1 MRTIAEQLI
10 FYCRRHRSQV
20 FFLLIV
26 LGIAAFG
33 TILFR
38 CRFTNDLSR
47 LLPDNRETRAVFRI
61 IHETHLADSV
71 QLEFISSSD
80 VTRHTGYLD
89 RTARRLADSPLLRQV
104 TFRFRS
110 DDSPAEL
117 AAFAALVPRFLSPD
131 VLKNC
136 SPDEA
141 AKKAL
146 KTLAFPV
153 PGAVRLLR
161 MNPFGW
167 EQEML
172 ARLRALD
179 QATGMNLAVEFP
191 FFVTPD
197 RRRAMI
203 AAETRIRLGDA
214 DGVRKLYAEL
224 RRCTEPLPA
233 DLNLRIVSGCS
244 HTLGNE
250 EVLKRDAAIA
260 GLVSLG
266 CFLLLFLWAYRGD
279 WRALWIPVLPLY
291 ASLLTLGIM
300 SFIFREICFYVIGL
314 GSCITGLAV
323 DQGIHVYAAFRGS
336 DGEKRTAALSQPM
349 LLSAATSIAAFIF
362 LGLTGISAYCQLM
375 VFAGLSLLL
384 SALLALAGLPLLLDR
399 EHGLRSLLP
408 EFRFQPARSRVLA
421 ALIFTAGLLI
431 LTLPQV
437 FRHADFSL
445 ESMDGTPGKILA
457 QEEDFRR
464 AWRRNGP
471 GMAMIAASGIDR
483 EAALERLTD
492 ICSELRSRKVS
503 VNLPPRPPRSVQEAN
518 RRAWRKPETAARI
531 AVLAAECRTA
541 CRKHRLPEEFFQ
553 PFFSSLTQAVAAED
567 FDLPPLLRQIDRLM
581 IKSHGERAAA
591 VAFLEDTPENVRLVR
606 QVLAARQ
613 ETDAALLSRRAFR
626 TLIREELGGRFLM
639 LLVSSVLAALLIVY
653 LVFRNVLDV
662 CRALVPVVFAW
673 AFAAVT
679 FRLTGIRATPAAAF
693 AAILLT
699 GLAVDYGIYAVC
711 QSRNPGSFDTRDSLL
726 LSAAT
731 TIAGAG
737 ALLFSRHPVLFGTGA
752 VLTPG
757 ILAACLSG
765 VYLVPLLGKVN
776 VPKTLVHVLLAGAGI
791 LFSVTG
797 CAHTVSW
804 QDHPDREMLSRRMD
818 LYPETLFRIQAVTT
832 AAFSGRIFSFVLA
845 AEIDPGKNTVKLAG
859 IDPGSGALLF
869 KSSGDPKEAPR
880 FTPLFAEQLPAPMRT
895 FPAALAEDLRRIF
908 MVKKLSPLDVEKKGE
923 YIFIRSQ
930 EDVFWELK
938 GSDDSHAALKRSKD
952 GIFCRRWSADYR
964 NKGRSIA
971 YRRSGPGPGY
981 SLEISVKQIM
991 VK

>member
-1 MRTIAEQLI
+1 MRAFAEQLI
-10 FYCRRHRSQV
+10 FYCRRHRSGV
-20 FFLLIV
+20 FLLLAV
-26 LGIAAFG
+26 LGIAALG
-33 TILFR
+33 AALFR

-47 LLPDNRETRAVFRI
+47 LLPDTRETRAVFRI
-61 IHETHLADSV
+61 LHETHLADSV

-80 VTRHTGYLD
+80 VTRHTAYLES
-89 RTARRLADSPLLRQV
+89 TARRLAESPLLRQV

-117 AAFAALVPRFLSPD
+117 AAFAALAPRFLTPG
-131 VLKNC
+131 VLKNS
-136 SPDEA
+136 SPEEA

-153 PGAVRLLR
+153 PGAVRLMR

-172 ARLRALD
+172 TRLRALD
-179 QATGMNLAVEFP
+179 RATGMNLAIEFP

-214 DGVRKLYAEL
+214 DAVRRLYAEL
-224 RRCTEPLPA
+224 RSCAEPMPA
-233 DLNLRIVSGCS
+233 DLKLRIISGCS

-279 WRALWIPVLPLY
+279 WHALWIPVLPLY
-291 ASLLTLGIM
+291 ASLLTLGVM

-384 SALLALAGLPLLLDR
+384 SALLALAVLPLLLDR

-408 EFRFQPARSRVLA
+408 EFRFQPARSRA
-421 ALIFTAGLLI
+421 AATVIFAGGLLI

-445 ESMDGTPGKILA
+445 DAMDGTPREILA
-457 QEEDFRR
+457 QEEDFRK
-464 AWRRNGP
+464 AWRRTGP
-471 GMAMIAASGIDR
+471 GMAVIAAAGIDR

-492 ICSELRSRKVS
+492 ICSEVRSRQVS

-518 RRAWRKPETAARI
+518 RRAWRTPETAARI
-531 AVLAAECRTA
+531 AALAAECRNA

-553 PFFSSLTQAVAAED
+553 PFFSALTQAIAADD
-567 FDLPPLLRQIDRLM
+567 FDLPPLLKHIDRLM

-606 QVLAARQ
+606 QILAARQ
-613 ETDAALLSRRAFR
+613 ENDAALLSRKGLRE
-626 TLIREELGGRFLM
+626 LIREELGVRFLM
-639 LLVSSVLAALLIVY
+639 LLISSILAALLIVY
-653 LVFRNVLDV
+653 LVFRNVFDV
-662 CRALVPVVFAW
+662 CRALVPVLFAW
-673 AFAAVT
+673 AFAAGAAC
-679 FRLTGIRATPAAAF
+679 LTGFRATPAAAF

-765 VYLVPLLGKVN
+765 VYLVPLLGKGT
-776 VPKTLVHVLLAGAGI
+776 VPKSLVSVLLAGTVI
-791 LFSVTG
+791 LFSGTG
-797 CAHTVSW
+797 CVRTVSW
-804 QDHPDREMLSRRMD
+804 QDHPERETLTLRMD
-818 LYPETLFRIQAVTT
+818 LYPETPFRLQAVTN
-832 AAFSGRIFSFVLA
+832 AAFRDRIFSFVLA

-869 KSSGDPKEAPR
+869 KSGGDPGEEPR
-880 FTPLFAEQLPAPMRT
+880 FTPLFAERLPAPMRA

-908 MVKKLSPLDVEKKGE
+908 MVKRLSPLDVEKKGE

-930 EDVFWELK
+930 EDVFWKLK
-938 GSDDSHAALKRSKD
+938 GSDDSHAPLQRGKD
-952 GIFCRRWSADYR
+952 GFFSSRWSADYR
-964 NKGRSIA
+964 EKGRRIA
-971 YRRSGPGPGY
+971 YRRNGPGPGY
-981 SLEISVKQIM
+981 SLEIAVKQIV